1 MKCYAVVDTNV
12 IVSALITKD
21 PDSPPRQVFRAMLT
35 GAIVPLYHPDILA
48 EYEEVL
54 CRKKFH
60 LQVETVRTVVDA
72 IRQFG
77 IEVQPKPTGEILI
90 DMDDLVFY
98 EVAME
103 KRDDGAYLV
112 TGNQKHYPVRH
123 FIVPRRNDRNSEKV
137 TAVRPNGGQKIP
149 IPKGAKAEKVP
160 GKALTKR
167 RKSDIL

>member
-1 MKCYAVVDTNV
+1 MLCRCRYERHRVRLDYEEPRFPAATG
-12 IVSALITKD
+12 VSRHAD
-21 PDSPPRQVFRAMLT
+21 GD
-35 GAIVPLYHPDILA
+35 IVPLYHPDILA

-90 DMDDLVFY
+90 DMDDLAFY

-123 FIVPRRNDRNSEKV
+123 FIVTP
-137 TAVRPNGGQKIP
+137 
-149 IPKGAKAEKVP
+149 AEMVE
-160 GKALTKR
+160 
-167 RKSDIL
+167 ILKK